1 MLSIC
6 IQYVFVF
13 HYTCYICDSRMV
25 IRGQLIVVEI
35 NSIMSGR
42 SPPLCYTLTTLV
54 VMQGHQTKKQIVM
67 EINSIMSER
76 SLPLCYTLTT
86 LLIVMQGH
94 QTNEKQTKKQ
104 KQCSTSSNMVV
115 IIYCFIGCRNKTST
129 WYLNGFPDGG
139 NLGSTV

>member
-1 MLSIC
+1 MLSTC

-13 HYTCYICDSRMV
+13 HSTCYIICDSRMV
-25 IRGQLIVVEI
+25 RPIRGRQLIVV
-35 NSIMSGR
+35 
-42 SPPLCYTLTTLV
+42 
-54 VMQGHQTKKQIVM
+54 

-94 QTNEKQTKKQ
+94 QTNKKQTKKQ
-104 KQCSTSSNMVV
+104 KQYCSTSSNMVV

-129 WYLNGFPDGG
+129 LYLNGFPDGS